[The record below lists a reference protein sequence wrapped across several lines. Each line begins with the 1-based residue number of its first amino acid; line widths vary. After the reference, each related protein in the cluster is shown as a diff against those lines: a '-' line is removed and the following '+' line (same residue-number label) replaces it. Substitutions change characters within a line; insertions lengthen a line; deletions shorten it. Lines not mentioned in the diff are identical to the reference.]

1 MLIAGLGP
9 QCKRKAAQIS
19 KPYLPLDACAAGQFA
34 RLNLA
39 MTKAATDLRK
49 RIANSAFANHA
60 VAAVFGAWARLV
72 RATSRRKEEGWAQVE
87 TALATHGAVIIVCWH
102 QRLMMTPFM
111 FDVAR
116 HRCRSLTS
124 DARAGRL
131 VGHIH
136 RHFGYESVPMP
147 HGILGAAEMRLIFKG
162 LREGISIGVSP
173 DGPRGPARVAKS
185 TPIQWA
191 RSAQVPVVSFTFS
204 AKHYLRWPTWDRLIF
219 PLPFTK
225 LHLRW
230 RVWEETVPS
239 KLSDAETAA
248 FAQRL
253 QSFMNAEALAADR
266 MVGHKTTQ
274 L

>member
-1 MLIAGLGP
+1 
-9 QCKRKAAQIS
+9 
-19 KPYLPLDACAAGQFA
+19 
-34 RLNLA
+34 
-39 MTKAATDLRK
+39 MTKTATTLRK
-49 RIANSAFANHA
+49 RIANSAFANRA

-72 RATSRRKEEGWAQVE
+72 RITSRREEEGWTQVE

-111 FDVAR
+111 FDLSKY
-116 HRCRSLTS
+116 RCRSLTS

-147 HGILGAAEMRLIFKG
+147 RGILGAAEMRLILKG

-204 AKHYLRWPTWDRLIF
+204 AKHYLTWPTWDRLIF

-230 RVWEETVPS
+230 RVWEATVPP
-239 KLSDAETAA
+239 KLSEAETAA
-248 FAQRL
+248 LAERL
-253 QSFMNAEALAADR
+253 QSFMDAEALAADHK
-266 MVGHKTTQ
+266 VGHNTAQ